1 VIDSANYLSASG
13 LPVTLRTMYVANYL
27 GPQGAVDF
35 FNRAGPTA
43 PDPLPLPDA
52 ATRQQT
58 RAWVQALRGGASA
71 APAPAPPP
79 ATDFGSRD
87 PAMGNA
93 ADTAQFPGAP
103 ASPVGADTDAPV
115 SAAAQPFI

>member
-1 VIDSANYLSASG
+1 VIDSANYLSTNG
-13 LPVTLRTMYVANYL
+13 LPITLRTMYAANYL

-43 PDPLPLPDA
+43 SDPLPFPDA

-71 APAPAPPP
+71 ASAV
-79 ATDFGSRD
+79 DFGVPD
-87 PAMGNA
+87 TAPGDA
-93 ADTAQFPGAP
+93 ADTAPFPGGP
-103 ASPVGADTDAPV
+103 ASPVGADTDTPV
-115 SAAAQPFI
+115 RAAAQPFD